1 MKFDLHCHTK
11 EGSLD
16 SRVSV
21 REFVHKF
28 MALGFD
34 GFMISDHNSYKGCKA
49 WDAIKDDPRYR
60 NFCVIR
66 GIEYD
71 TKDAGHILVIM
82 PDGLYLRILSIR
94 GMRCS
99 KLIKIVHFFG
109 GILGPAH
116 PFGVASSSLMGF
128 KNMNMRLMRK
138 FDFIETFNTCESP
151 ESNRRAAILAEDCGV
166 PTFAGSD
173 SHVSEYI
180 GMACTEID
188 ADIRCNNDLIAAV
201 KSGTKI
207 TAGGTER
214 GESKKAKKKEHWIG
228 ILSFK
233 LYNRGIAKLIS
244 PYRKIKRRTLL
255 RPIVHNNV
263 RHIRR
268 KKNTDIRKYVVRSR
282 YSNDSNKKMSG

>member
-1 MKFDLHCHTK
+1 
-11 EGSLD
+11 
-16 SRVSV
+16 
-21 REFVHKF
+21 
-28 MALGFD
+28 
-34 GFMISDHNSYKGCKA
+34 
-49 WDAIKDDPRYR
+49 
-60 NFCVIR
+60 
-66 GIEYD
+66 
-71 TKDAGHILVIM
+71 
-82 PDGLYLRILSIR
+82 
-94 GMRCS
+94 
-99 KLIKIVHFFG
+99 
-109 GILGPAH
+109 
-116 PFGVASSSLMGF
+116 
-128 KNMNMRLMRK
+128 MNMRLMRK

-282 YSNDSNKKMSG
+282 YNNDSNKKMSG